1 MQFSNLSNS
10 FRKESVSKK
19 KKFLDQIQHKKTIS
33 FKFRSMVKWR
43 HGYKRNSNSIL
54 CAKCKLLLWKAHW
67 NCSTRMFRSVN
78 NYKWIAPVP
87 YSQGIHTMVQS
98 RRYHQGLEGISN
110 PNPDIIN
117 QKPVAESGKLISIPV
132 LNALHHDYRL
142 VA

>member
-1 MQFSNLSNS
+1 
-10 FRKESVSKK
+10 
-19 KKFLDQIQHKKTIS
+19 
-33 FKFRSMVKWR
+33 
-43 HGYKRNSNSIL
+43 
-54 CAKCKLLLWKAHW
+54 
-67 NCSTRMFRSVN
+67 
-78 NYKWIAPVP
+78 
-87 YSQGIHTMVQS
+87 MVQS